1 MVIMLRLRLSI
12 YLVLSLFCLVLSPTL
27 AHAEAPTTAQGD
39 ALSRHA
45 MIAGP
50 DGSLWSADP
59 TRDEIIKVSPSSA
72 TSQVFPVS
80 GRPTSLVVG
89 LDGNL
94 WFTEFDGNKIGQ
106 IAPTGAVRE
115 FPIPTASSAPS
126 SIVVGP
132 DGNLWFT
139 EYVGNKIGRISSV
152 GAITEFALPTS
163 NSKPDEISVGIDG
176 ALWFNQRD
184 SNRVGRISTDGA
196 ISEVAVARVKKA
208 AAATACS
215 PLTTPLSDLNINANW
230 SGDGTTTPFSNKQP
244 TATVPYPVSIV
255 IAVTGVAVCLGTFK
269 VFAQR
274 DGATQQDE
282 LGSIPVNSG
291 VDENTPITVSLDLKF
306 PSAGVY
312 PQFFAHFVQGTANDD
327 TTIREIF
334 PGGGATV
341 GAFSGGGGGG
351 GGCTTGDGS
360 STDLVLPVMLLITG
374 LNAWRRIVRRRAR

>member
-152 GAITEFALPTS
+152 GAITEFALPTP

-196 ISEVAVARVKKA
+196 ISEVAVARVKA
-208 AAATACS
+208 AALTACS
-215 PLTTPLSDLNINANW
+215 TPTPPANFTNLNLQLRGNAA
-230 SGDGTTTPFSNKQP
+230 PFPQKQP
-244 TATVPYPVSIV
+244 TATVPYPVSVEIRV
-255 IAVTGVAVCLGTFK
+255 DNNAVVCLGTFK
-269 VFAQR
+269 VFALR
-274 DGATQQDE
+274 DGATQPDD

-291 VDENTPITVSLDLKF
+291 VDANTPITVSLNLIF
-306 PSAGVY
+306 LSAGKY
-312 PQFFAHFVQGTANDD
+312 PLIQGQFLQDPVDKNVKTPLLG
-327 TTIREIF
+327 IF

-351 GGCTTGDGS
+351 GGCTNGDGS
-360 STDLVLPVMLLITG
+360 STDLVLHVMLLITG
-374 LNAWRRIVRRRAR
+374 VNAWRRIVRRRAR